1 MKTREVIESVL
12 RNKKNAQKKLN
23 EFCEQ
28 ENVLGI
34 LVYTEGRLDNPYMLL
49 SDKGKELSSKM
60 VLTVQ
65 SFQMFKGWIGLTASL
80 SIAQDMRQKALSQ
93 ESDRCL
99 QDSND
104 NYEDYEG
111 QDYSEEEDE
120 DESDF

>member
-34 LVYTEGRLDNPYMLL
+34 LVYTHACTDSPYVLL
-49 SDKGKELSSKM
+49 SDKGRELSNKM

-65 SFQMFKGWIGLTASL
+65 SFQMFKGWAGLIPSL
-80 SIAQDMRQKALSQ
+80 KNAQYMWQKRVV
-93 ESDRCL
+93 ENCKCL
-99 QDSND
+99 QDSHD
-104 NYEDYEG
+104 GYEDYE
-111 QDYSEEEDE
+111 DEAYSEEEDE